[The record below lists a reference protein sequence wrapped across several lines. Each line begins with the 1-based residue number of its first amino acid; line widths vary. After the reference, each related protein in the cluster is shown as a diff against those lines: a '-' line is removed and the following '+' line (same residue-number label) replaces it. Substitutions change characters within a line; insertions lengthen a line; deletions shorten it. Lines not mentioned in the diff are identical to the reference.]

1 MSRRRRPMIVTQP
14 CRRGCGK
21 QLAGLSRPIHHR
33 QADYNRL
40 HHICDDCLTP
50 DEKAYMAGPM
60 LHATARNIAGGAK

>member
-1 MSRRRRPMIVTQP
+1 MIVSQP

-33 QADYNRL
+33 QADYDRL